1 MRALVVDS
9 SAPGRIAI
17 HDVPEPVP
25 TDDEML
31 VSVRAFSLNRGEM
44 RAVGIAADGSRLGWD
59 FAGTVAEDASG
70 FKQGTRVVGLRSTET
85 WAEKVA
91 VSAASLA
98 PLPDAVSFEQ
108 AAALATV
115 GVSALR
121 MLRIG
126 SAIKGRRVLISGAT
140 GGVGRYAV
148 QLAHLG
154 GAHVTAVVGSSS
166 SRSEGL
172 RELGADQVAT
182 GADDVAGR
190 YDLILDS
197 VGGETLGKLFT
208 KLEQRGTLVMF
219 GNTSDTPT
227 TFNVREIYLDGA
239 RTYKTFELFF
249 GDEPFGPDLRYL
261 VDLVAHG
268 KIDAQVAGTMPW
280 TEMPDALER
289 LRERSV
295 PGKLVLMVPG

>member
-25 TDDEML
+25 TRDEVL

-44 RAVGIAADGSRLGWD
+44 RAVRLAADGRRLGWD
-59 FAGTVAEDASG
+59 FAGTVTADASG
-70 FKQGTRVVGLRSTET
+70 FKQGTRVVGLRATET
-85 WAEKVA
+85 WAENVA

-121 MLRIG
+121 MLRMG

-154 GAHVTAVVGSSS
+154 GAHVTALVGSSS

-172 RELGADQVAT
+172 RELGADEVAT

-190 YDLILDS
+190 FDLILDS

-227 TFNVREIYLDGA
+227 TFNVRDIYLDGA

-249 GDEPFGPDLRYL
+249 GDEPFGPDLRHL
-261 VDLVAHG
+261 VDLVAKG
-268 KIDAQVAGTMPW
+268 KIDAQVAGSMPW
-280 TEMPDALER
+280 TEMPAALER
-289 LRERSV
+289 LSERSV
-295 PGKLVLMVPG
+295 PGKLVLTLPG